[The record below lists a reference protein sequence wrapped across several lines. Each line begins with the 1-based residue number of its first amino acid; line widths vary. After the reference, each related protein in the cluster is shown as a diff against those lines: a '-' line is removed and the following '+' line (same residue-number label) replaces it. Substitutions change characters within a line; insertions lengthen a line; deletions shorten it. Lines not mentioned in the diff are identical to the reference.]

1 MLTDHGGTSLHRW
14 IPGLSAYSDR
24 VRTSST
30 AQAAPTE
37 AAVLVASSE
46 PPAPSDQPALFD
58 QLRDRRILVVDD
70 DATVSEV
77 VCSYLR
83 SAGFIVESV
92 ADGLSAV
99 ETAARIRPDLVVL
112 DRMLPGIDGVE
123 VCRRIRADRAVPVI
137 MLTALREEEDRI
149 EGLEAGADDYLAKP
163 FSPRELVLRV
173 KSILRRSLPD
183 FLPESIIDAGDF
195 RLDVSSRQLQRRGQ
209 PIALTIREFDLIAFL
224 LKHPRQV
231 FSREELLRAVW
242 GWEFGDLSTV
252 TVHVR
257 RLREKIELD
266 AAHPTVLCTVWGVG
280 YRFDIEPAESR

>member
-1 MLTDHGGTSLHRW
+1 MLTDHSGTSFHRS
-14 IPGLSAYSDR
+14 IPGLSAYPDPVS
-24 VRTSST
+24 TSST
-30 AQAAPTE
+30 AQAAPAE
-37 AAVLVASSE
+37 AVGV
-46 PPAPSDQPALFD
+46 PAPSD

-92 ADGLSAV
+92 SDGLSAV

-123 VCRRIRADRAVPVI
+123 ACRRIRADRAVPVI

-149 EGLEAGADDYLAKP
+149 DGLEAGADDYLAKP

-173 KSILRRSLPD
+173 KSILRRSLPE
-183 FLPESIIDAGDF
+183 FSPESILDAGDF
-195 RLDVSSRQLQRRGQ
+195 RLDVSSRQLRLRGQ

-266 AAHPTVLCTVWGVG
+266 AAHPTVLSTVWGVG
-280 YRFDIEPAESR
+280 YRFDIEPAVSR